1 MSSQSEILQQAV
13 EVLRR
18 GEALTMD
25 SVAREVGLTKPG
37 VMHYFATKEALT
49 VAVVDYI
56 VDGWEADL
64 RAREHGDGTTL
75 GKLRSYVDYA
85 LTADFDA
92 SDLAL
97 LSDIR
102 LRERLCARWVERLC
116 ARWVERLEP
125 WLGWDIE
132 ATTSRRAS
140 LRAARLLADG
150 AWMNSA
156 LGIATAYDD
165 EREDLHAIALGLLN
179 QGGTGQ

>member
-1 MSSQSEILQQAV
+1 
-13 EVLRR
+13 
-18 GEALTMD
+18 MD

-37 VMHYFATKEALT
+37 VMHYFSTKEALT
-49 VAVVDYI
+49 VAVVDHI

-102 LRERLCARWVERLC
+102 LRDRLSARWI
-116 ARWVERLEP
+116 ERLEP
-125 WLGWDIE
+125 WLCWDIE
-132 ATTSRRAS
+132 APTRRRAS

-156 LGIATAYDD
+156 LGIPTAYDD
-165 EREDLHAIALGLLN
+165 EREDLHAIALGLLDE
-179 QGGTGQ
+179 GGTEQ

>member
-102 LRERLCARWVERLC
+102 LRERLCARWVERL
-116 ARWVERLEP
+116 EP
-125 WLGWDIE
+125 CLGWDIE